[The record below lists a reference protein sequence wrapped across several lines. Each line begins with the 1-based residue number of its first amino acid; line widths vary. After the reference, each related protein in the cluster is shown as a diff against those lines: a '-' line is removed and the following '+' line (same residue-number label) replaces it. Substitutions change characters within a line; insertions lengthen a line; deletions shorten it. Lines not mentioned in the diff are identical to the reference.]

1 MADPMIIEVTRGAL
15 VESRHRVHV
24 SVMDGTG
31 RPVVALGDVARPVFP
46 RSAVKVL
53 QALPLIETGAAD
65 ASGFTDT
72 ELAMACASHS
82 GEEAHAMAAREMLAK
97 GGLEPAQLE
106 CGCHWPFD
114 LPVALELARS
124 GGAPT
129 ALHNNCSGKHAGFL
143 CTAVHMGEETAGYV
157 TAAHP
162 VQRRAREA
170 IAETTGAPLS
180 DDACGIDGCSIPTY
194 AAPLSSFASAFA
206 RIVAGQGIDGG
217 RAQAGQRLVRA
228 CIDNP
233 FAMSGTGRKCKA
245 LIEAGQ
251 GRVFVKTGAEGV
263 FCGAVPELGLG
274 IALKAE
280 DGTTRAAE
288 SAVAALL
295 AGLFRSV
302 DRGLA
307 ETFDGEARTPLR
319 NWEKQSVGEV
329 RPDRPW
335 NF

>member
-24 SVMDGTG
+24 SVVDGAG
-31 RPVVALGDVARPVFP
+31 RTVSALGDVDRAVFP

-65 ASGFTDT
+65 ASGFSDQD
-72 ELAMACASHS
+72 LAMACASHS
-82 GEEAHAMAAREMLAK
+82 GEDAHVMAAREMLAK
-97 GGLEPAQLE
+97 GGVDPAQLE

-124 GGAPT
+124 GGTPT

-157 TAAHP
+157 MASHP
-162 VQRRAREA
+162 VQRRARAA

-180 DDACGIDGCSIPTY
+180 DDACGTDGCSIPTY
-194 AAPLSSFASAFA
+194 AAPLSGFALAFA
-206 RIVAGQGIDGG
+206 RIVAGQGIDAG
-217 RAQAGQRLVRA
+217 RAKAGQRLIRA
-228 CIDNP
+228 CIAHP
-233 FAMSGTGRKCKA
+233 FEMSGTGRKCKA

-274 IALKAE
+274 IAIKAE

-288 SAVAALL
+288 SAVAAVL
-295 AGLFRSV
+295 AGLLRKV
-302 DRGLA
+302 DRDLA
-307 ETFDGEARTPLR
+307 ETFDGQARTTLR